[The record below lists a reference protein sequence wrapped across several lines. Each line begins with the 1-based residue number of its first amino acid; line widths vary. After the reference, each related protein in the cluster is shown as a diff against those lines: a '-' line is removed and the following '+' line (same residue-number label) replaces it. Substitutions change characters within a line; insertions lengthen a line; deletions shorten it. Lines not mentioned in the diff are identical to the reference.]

1 MRHGKHAP
9 AFQWKGNLIYDGD
22 VVVARFRH
30 DPDAKQ
36 HLALCDVRLTPGGAP
51 RVDRWDLSWHSGC
64 ATAKLESLEARNV
77 GEGLR
82 LAFAATTPDQA
93 YTSDTQI
100 DLSFDRQ
107 RQCYRFE
114 TASSLQVN
122 TFPFYSWQEIDS
134 AKFSARQAFFPY
146 EFTNILSDSYA
157 YWAPVDPLPKKWQAF
172 VYQNTEGGWSRVPQH
187 HLLTPDK
194 YSIHLPAG
202 MCRLGYVDDPGG
214 NPCIELMERVPAAS
228 RCGLCWAMNDIHLY
242 INTTPLQERYRVR
255 YALYQFTAQE
265 TAEILKQ
272 AKGYVYT
279 DEERALYDRP
289 RFHHDGKSNF
299 SCDFETGYDLDQPDD
314 NFRFWM
320 CAGDIRY
327 AAWVRGEGRGGG
339 RCLKQDT
346 PRQARVLWQ
355 VESTNAPVVQAG
367 KRYRVTAWIR
377 TQALKGAA
385 YLEAWDV
392 DCNFPQNPPSSAPG
406 RSEALSDTA
415 DWREVAVDVN
425 VVRGAHLSDEVRGKL
440 FVGKVA
446 IRLVHEGQG
455 TSWFD
460 DVSIRE
466 VGNAS
471 E

>member
-228 RCGLCWAMNDIHLY
+228 NCYICWAMNDIHLHV
-242 INTTPLQERYRVR
+242 NKVSLQGCYRVR
-255 YALYQFTAQE
+255 YALYQFTA
-265 TAEILKQ
+265 
-272 AKGYVYT
+272 
-279 DEERALYDRP
+279 
-289 RFHHDGKSNF
+289 
-299 SCDFETGYDLDQPDD
+299 
-314 NFRFWM
+314 
-320 CAGDIRY
+320 
-327 AAWVRGEGRGGG
+327 
-339 RCLKQDT
+339 
-346 PRQARVLWQ
+346 
-355 VESTNAPVVQAG
+355 
-367 KRYRVTAWIR
+367 
-377 TQALKGAA
+377 
-385 YLEAWDV
+385 
-392 DCNFPQNPPSSAPG
+392 
-406 RSEALSDTA
+406 
-415 DWREVAVDVN
+415 
-425 VVRGAHLSDEVRGKL
+425 
-440 FVGKVA
+440 
-446 IRLVHEGQG
+446 
-455 TSWFD
+455 
-460 DVSIRE
+460 
-466 VGNAS
+466 
-471 E
+471 